1 MAKGETLFWRLRRYR
16 RTPGRDAREDR
27 LTEALAVTLES
38 CNEGARALVRDV
50 FGKEI
55 DLSGD
60 ITVRTQQA
68 AGGARR
74 VDIELAFGPED
85 RPRLRV
91 WFENKVGPEAT
102 TPSKQGEQ
110 YMRHLAEPYKG
121 RNVEWCFAWI
131 LPVGMEIEGDVPEKA
146 RRATWQEVA
155 SVLREVDEESGL
167 PDNDFGLTL
176 TRQFVQHLEEEKLAQ
191 VTPLTEKGADAL
203 NGYET
208 ALAAM
213 SEIVTQARVEIQ
225 QKWDAPGESVKGA
238 RGNPLWFYHHYP
250 MQKKLDAAAWPESGQ
265 CWFEWHAR
273 PDDAREEPQGEAIFA
288 AGVVFRVESAPEP
301 RRDGEWLDYF
311 HKRHFEYGSGDAE
324 YQYLMRY
331 MTLAELARAGSE
343 SDLTAQASALARFV
357 VESFEALYG
366 RPVDA
371 EVLRPAEDGAV

>member
-1 MAKGETLFWRLRRYR
+1 MARTDSLFLRLRRYQ

-27 LTEALAVTLES
+27 LTEALAATLEA
-38 CNEGARALVRDV
+38 CDEAARALVKQAFVEEVDL
-50 FGKEI
+50 GGEI
-55 DLSGD
+55 GVES
-60 ITVRTQQA
+60 QQRLP
-68 AGGARR
+68 GAQR
-74 VDIELAFGPED
+74 VDLALAFG
-85 RPRLRV
+85 RPARPHLRV
-91 WFENKVGPEAT
+91 WFENKVGSPAHR
-102 TPSKQGEQ
+102 KQGES
-110 YMRHLAEPYKG
+110 YMRHLDQISQRADVEG
-121 RNVEWCFAWI
+121 RFAWI
-131 LPVGMEIEGDVPEKA
+131 LPVVGGTVEPERPEGAAVI
-146 RRATWQEVA
+146 TWQEVA

-213 SEIVTQARVEIQ
+213 SEIVTQAGVEIQ
-225 QKWDAPGESVKGA
+225 QKWDAPGKSVKGA